1 MFSSCSAVILFTVF
15 SVSAATGHLRLEIT
29 ASDHCSLH
37 LKTSSSFQSIL
48 LTMGTPRIVSF
59 HPKIDQ
65 ETLEITFSRKAM
77 TPQTHLY
84 QMKKASQVNHQTF
97 IFKDTVLLVQSYFE
111 CDTGFYGDYC
121 SDDTTTTSTTTTTTT
136 TTPEATTTIGTTTP
150 ATTRRNVFT
159 ESAPIQTDVSANS
172 IHCGSLIVV
181 IIILLVLICIVF
193 ALIKPKQQAIYI
205 QPQIPSPTPTKC
217 KITIEDS
224 RCNTPESVRYTACPI
239 KSVTISL

>member
-1 MFSSCSAVILFTVF
+1 MFSLYSAILLFTVF

-29 ASDHCSLH
+29 ASDHCNLH
-37 LKTSSSFQSIL
+37 LKTSSSFQSVL
-48 LTMGTPRIVSF
+48 LTMGTTRIVSF

-65 ETLEITFSRKAM
+65 ETLEITFSRKGM

-84 QMKKASQVNHQTF
+84 QMKKSNQANHQTF

-111 CDTGFYGDYC
+111 CDAGFYGDDC
-121 SDDTTTTSTTTTTTT
+121 LEDTTTTSTTTTTTT
-136 TTPEATTTIGTTTP
+136 TTTEATTTIRTTTP
-150 ATTRRNVFT
+150 VTTRRVT
-159 ESAPIQTDVSANS
+159 ASAPIQSDVSANT
-172 IHCGSLIVV
+172 ILCGSLIVV
-181 IIILLVLICIVF
+181 IIILLILICIVCVV
-193 ALIKPKQQAIYI
+193 IRPKQQAIYI
-205 QPQIPSPTPTKC
+205 QPQIPSPLPTKC